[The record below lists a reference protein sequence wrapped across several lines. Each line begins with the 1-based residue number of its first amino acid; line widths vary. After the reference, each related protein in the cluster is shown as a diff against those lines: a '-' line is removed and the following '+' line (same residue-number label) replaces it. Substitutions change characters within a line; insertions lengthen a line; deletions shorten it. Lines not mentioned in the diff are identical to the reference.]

1 MNSLYTL
8 GIRQTS
14 SIQADLDKMRAG
26 DTSSSLQGQISASL
40 AALSRTVDDYDS
52 MAKREMIAAKQ
63 EKAYSRVH
71 KFRQDHAELRTQ
83 FDTLKKEAA
92 NVKSRENRNE
102 LFGATTSIPL
112 SPSVGAGSM
121 TARQRSFAGTGPSQ
135 QPQDGLEE
143 SPFSLRP
150 AVQSSTSFRENHA
163 LREQSFLESTESQ
176 LDQFLMQ
183 GKEVLDN
190 LVDQK
195 NLLKGTRKRLL
206 DAANTLGLSRDV
218 ISWVERRTTQD
229 VAIFFVGAIFTLVC
243 FFYIWRWFG

>member
-8 GIRQTS
+8 GLRQTS

-40 AALSRTVDDYDS
+40 SALSRTMDDYDS

-71 KFRQDHAELRTQ
+71 KFRQEHADLRSQ
-83 FDTLKKEAA
+83 FDTLKKETA
-92 NVKSRENRNE
+92 NARSRENRNE

-112 SPSVGAGSM
+112 SPGVGPSSA
-121 TARQRSFAGTGPSQ
+121 TARQRSFTAAPSQ
-135 QPQDGLEE
+135 NQTGMEE

-150 AVQSSTSFRENHA
+150 AVESSTSFRESHA
-163 LREQSFLESTESQ
+163 IREQSFLESTESQ
-176 LDQFLMQ
+176 LDSFLMQ

-195 NLLKGTRKRLL
+195 NLLKGTRRKLL

-229 VAIFFVGAIFTLVC
+229 VVIFFVGAIFTLVC
-243 FFYIWRWFG
+243 FYYIWRWFG

>member
-8 GIRQTS
+8 GLRQTS
-14 SIQADLDKMRAG
+14 SIQADLDKMRVG
-26 DTSSSLQGQISASL
+26 DTTSSLQGQISASL

-52 MAKREMIAAKQ
+52 MAKREMIATKQ
-63 EKAYSRVH
+63 EKAVSRVQ
-71 KFRQDHAELRTQ
+71 KFRHEHADLRSQ

-92 NVKSRENRNE
+92 NARSRENRND
-102 LFGATTSIPL
+102 LFGSTTSIPL
-112 SPSVGAGSM
+112 SPGVGSSNM
-121 TARQRSFAGTGPSQ
+121 TSRQRSFNIEPS
-135 QPQDGLEE
+135 DGMEE

-150 AVQSSTSFRENHA
+150 AVQSSTSMRENHA
-163 LREQSFLESTESQ
+163 MREQSFLESTESQ

-195 NLLKGTRKRLL
+195 SLLKGTRRKLL

-218 ISWVERRTTQD
+218 IGWVERRTTQD
-229 VAIFFVGAIFTLVC
+229 VVIFFVGAIFTLVC